1 LLRKGSV
8 SVKRINV
15 INAPMTPTLLKL
27 AWPSVISMLV
37 QTIYN
42 MIDAFWLGKLG
53 KIAISAP
60 TIAWNIIFL
69 FISLGSGLSVAGLAL
84 VSQHSGAKNYEKAS
98 FVGGQVLSFTFILS
112 LFVALFGAF
121 GTSWMLDILNIPAEM
136 VPQTEVYMKT
146 ILFGMPFTYLMFALN
161 SLFSGWGDT
170 FTPMVLSVISVSIN
184 AVLDPLMIFGI
195 GFPRME
201 VFGAALATV
210 ISRGIIIC
218 IAFFFLLKGKTS
230 FKIKMK
236 YLVPDF
242 KEIRKI
248 VKIGLPSSLG
258 QSITAF
264 AFVIITSM
272 IAGFGPVAT
281 SAFGVGNRIISFAT
295 MFSFGVAQA
304 TSTMVGQYL
313 GADLKDNAYKVVWKS
328 VALNM
333 IVVGSICTLTF
344 LFGEQL
350 TAFFIN
356 DPEVLVEGKRYFT
369 IVSFSIPFFASFSIL
384 DSALRGSGHTM
395 KSMIMNIIR
404 LWGIRLPVIYL
415 LGESMGTVG
424 LWYAMLI
431 SNLTVCI
438 MAAIV
443 IMRKTW
449 LKSIIH

>member
-1 LLRKGSV
+1 MR
-8 SVKRINV
+8 RINV
-15 INAPMTPTLLKL
+15 INEPMTPALLKL
-27 AWPSVISMLV
+27 AWPSVVSMLV

-69 FISLGSGLSVAGLAL
+69 FISIGSGLSVAGLAL
-84 VSQHSGAKNYEKAS
+84 VSQHSGASNNEKAS
-98 FVGGQVLSFTFILS
+98 FVGGQVISFTFVLS
-112 LFVALFGAF
+112 LIIGAVGGFGS
-121 GTSWMLDILNIPAEM
+121 GWMLNVLNIPAEM
-136 VPQTEVYMKT
+136 VPATEVYMRT
-146 ILFGMPFTYLMFALN
+146 ILFGMPFTYLMFAFN

-170 FTPMVLSVISVSIN
+170 FTPMVLSVISVTMN

-210 ISRGIIIC
+210 ISRGVIVVV
-218 IAFFFLLKGKTS
+218 ALFLIFRGKTT
-230 FKIKMK
+230 FKIKIK
-236 YLVPDF
+236 YLIPDF

-248 VKIGLPSSLG
+248 IKIGLPSSFG
-258 QSITAF
+258 QSVTSF

-281 SAFGVGNRIISFAT
+281 SAFGVGNRIISLAT
-295 MFSFGVAQA
+295 MFSFGIAQA

-313 GADLKDNAYKVVWKS
+313 GARMRSDAYKVVWKS

-333 IVVGSICTLTF
+333 IVVGAICTLTF
-344 LFGEQL
+344 FFGKEL

-356 DPEVLVEGKRYFT
+356 DPEVLVEGQRYFS
-369 IVSFSIPFFASFSIL
+369 IVSFSIPFFASFSIF

-395 KSMIMNIIR
+395 KSMVMNIFR

-424 LWYAMLI
+424 LWYAMLA
-431 SNLTVCI
+431 SNLIVCV
-438 MAAIV
+438 MAGIV
-443 IMRKTW
+443 IMRKKW
-449 LKSIIH
+449 LRSVI